1 MWLQPEPL
9 LYLGLTNG
17 DLASPRGY
25 TGVYAAA
32 NPLLFGDRTGR
43 WPNLEALRQG
53 RGGPLSAEAAASLRQ
68 QQAENSEAPNALV
81 ADAGGTIR
89 SVLPEGSIHGS
100 HGASW
105 DPAATSAK
113 LAPEETLVGGTH
125 RHPTTANAS
134 GGDVNA
140 VRDHVAEGAS
150 ISLEATVGPTG
161 DRAVL
166 LVVTAGTPATE
177 RPRDTEGVMTKRPT
191 NPMNGG
197 LTQEAAAE
205 FEATYGVY
213 YYEVDIAAQQVWRP
227 AAGERPIQMTP

>member
-1 MWLQPEPL
+1 MTSSL

-43 WPNLEALRQG
+43 WPNLETLRAG
-53 RGGPLSAEAAASLRQ
+53 RGGALSAEAAASLREQ
-68 QQAENSEAPNALV
+68 QVEPTESPRALV

-89 SVLPEGSIHGS
+89 SVEAQGVVDGT

-105 DPAATSAK
+105 EMTSTAK
-113 LAPEETLVGGTH
+113 ELAPGEAVVGGTH

-140 VRDHVAEGAS
+140 VRDHVAGGAS
-150 ISLEATVGPTG
+150 ISLEVSVAPEG

-166 LVVTAGTPATE
+166 LVAQAGTPATE
-177 RPRDTEGVMTKRPT
+177 RPAADEGVMTQRPT
-191 NPMNGG
+191 NPMTGG

-205 FEATYGVY
+205 FEATYGVHY
-213 YYEVDIAAQQVWRP
+213 FEVDIKRQQVWRP
-227 AAGERPIQMTP
+227 AAGNRPVGQMP